1 MKKTTTWIVGILC
14 AASLLVTP
22 AVLAADDVVSTPVAA
37 EAWTVSLG
45 GVGSTV
51 TSGDTATAFG
61 ADLSIGRTGNLLL
74 PVEGGIRQGVS
85 YDGDSTTL
93 GTTKVYLDWT
103 LFTVKTVDVF
113 VGGNAGVTYGNTKP
127 QWEIAP
133 EAGVRWWLKDD
144 VAVLARA
151 EYPFDLDGWDQ
162 KDTLRYFLGFQVKF

>member
-1 MKKTTTWIVGILC
+1 MKKITTWIVGILC

-45 GVGSTV
+45 GVGSSV
-51 TSGDTATAFG
+51 TSGDTATVFG
-61 ADLSIGRTGNLLL
+61 ADLSVGRTGKLLL
-74 PVEGGIRQGVS
+74 PLEGGLRQSIS
-85 YDGDSTTL
+85 YDGDDTLLTTR
-93 GTTKVYLDWT
+93 VYLDWT

-113 VGGNAGVTYGNTKP
+113 AGGNVGLQYGNTTP
-127 QWEIAP
+127 SWEIAP

-151 EYPFDLDGWDQ
+151 EYPFDMDGWEQ
-162 KDTLRYFLGFQVKF
+162 KDVFRYFLGFQVKF